1 MRLEFKSCAEN
12 ERFARQ
18 VAAAFVAE
26 LNPTL
31 DEICD
36 IKTAISEAVTNAI
49 IHGYQNQDGI
59 VTLSANYIGN
69 TVEISVEDKGIGI
82 DDVDRAREP
91 LYTSQPELERSGMGF
106 TVMESFMDFVDVVS
120 VPGEGTK
127 VIMRKTI
134 AKDGEKMAGAG
145 KTIGMTIGE

>member
-1 MRLEFKSCAEN
+1 MKNNHMRLEFKSCAEN

-91 LYTSQPELERSGMGF
+91 LYTSQ
-106 TVMESFMDFVDVVS
+106 
-120 VPGEGTK
+120 
-127 VIMRKTI
+127 
-134 AKDGEKMAGAG
+134 AG
-145 KTIGMTIGE
+145 IGAVRYGIYRRWNLLWTL